1 MLKTHGPEVIGP
13 LERAARQHAKVRYLL
28 SAPWGQQ
35 SIVPAV
41 WDHLVAAVKP
51 GPVMDADP
59 RTPAAGLSDKVLDAE
74 GVAKLLSEPM
84 G

>member
-1 MLKTHGPEVIGP
+1 
-13 LERAARQHAKVRYLL
+13 
-28 SAPWGQQ
+28 
-35 SIVPAV
+35 V